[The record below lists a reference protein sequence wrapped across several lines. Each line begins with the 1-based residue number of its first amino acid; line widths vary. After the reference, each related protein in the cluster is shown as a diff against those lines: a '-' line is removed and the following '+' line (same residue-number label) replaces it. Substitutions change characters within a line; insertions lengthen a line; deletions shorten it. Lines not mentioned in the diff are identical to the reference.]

1 MELAALATPM
11 DRGKLEYL
19 HNAFRGVLKAIDTLQ
34 FPPRARKDARKII
47 KAASRACIYD
57 GDFGPTVRKYYAF
70 TSDHKHVWFT
80 LDLFN
85 VMPEIKTKRDLEELE
100 LLVRHIAASLIGEVR
115 DGLREELLI

>member
-1 MELAALATPM
+1 MELAALATPL
-11 DRGKLEYL
+11 DRGKLQYL
-19 HNAFRGVLKAIDTLQ
+19 HTAFRGVLKAIDTLQ
-34 FPPRARKDARKII
+34 FPPQARKDARKII

-70 TSDHKHVWFT
+70 TSDHKNVWFT